1 MTEFRQITYRSE
13 VLRKGVHLSSLSI
26 PVIYALIAKST
37 ALWILIPLTGVFLI
51 VNILGHRSGPVRT
64 LMIRYFGDIMRTHEL
79 DVDRRA
85 LNGASHVLIAACLSV
100 LVFPKLIA
108 ITAFSILI
116 ISDICA
122 ALVGRR
128 FGSHRFLDKSFE
140 GTLAFAVSAVGVV
153 LVIAHLVSAPISFT
167 MIGIVAGL
175 VGSIIENISPRLRL
189 DDNIS
194 IPCSVG
200 TTLWLLSPLTREFP
214 MPPWWV

>member
-1 MTEFRQITYRSE
+1 MTDFRQITYRSE

-64 LMIRYFGDIMRTHEL
+64 LMIRYLGDIMRTHEL
-79 DVDRRA
+79 DVDRRV

-100 LVFPKLIA
+100 LVFPKLVA

-128 FGSHRFLDKSFE
+128 FGSHRFLDKSLE

-153 LVIAHLVSAPISFT
+153 LVIAHLVSAPVSFT

-175 VGSIIENISPRLRL
+175 VGSIVENISPRLRL
-189 DDNIS
+189 DDNTS

>member
-1 MTEFRQITYRSE
+1 MTDFRQITYRSE

-64 LMIRYFGDIMRTHEL
+64 LMIRYLGDIMRTHEL
-79 DVDRRA
+79 DVDRRV

-100 LVFPKLIA
+100 LVFPKLVA

-128 FGSHRFLDKSFE
+128 FGSHRFLDKSLE

-153 LVIAHLVSAPISFT
+153 LVIAHLVSAPVSFT

-175 VGSIIENISPRLRL
+175 VGSIVENISPRLRL

>member
-1 MTEFRQITYRSE
+1 MTDFRQITYRSE

-64 LMIRYFGDIMRTHEL
+64 LMIRYLGDIMRTHEL
-79 DVDRRA
+79 DVDRRV

-100 LVFPKLIA
+100 LVFPKLVA

-122 ALVGRR
+122 ALIGRR
-128 FGSHRFLDKSFE
+128 FGSHRFLDKSLE

-153 LVIAHLVSAPISFT
+153 LVIAHLVSAPVSFT

>member
-1 MTEFRQITYRSE
+1 MTDFRQITYRSE

-64 LMIRYFGDIMRTHEL
+64 LMIRYLGDIMRTHEL
-79 DVDRRA
+79 DVDRRV

-100 LVFPKLIA
+100 LVFPKLVA

-128 FGSHRFLDKSFE
+128 FGSHRFLDKSLE

-153 LVIAHLVSAPISFT
+153 LVIAHLVSAPVSFT

>member
-1 MTEFRQITYRSE
+1 MTDFRQITYRSE

-64 LMIRYFGDIMRTHEL
+64 LMIRYLGDIMRTHEL
-79 DVDRRA
+79 DVDRRV

-100 LVFPKLIA
+100 LVFPKLVA

-153 LVIAHLVSAPISFT
+153 LVIAHLVSAPVSFT

-175 VGSIIENISPRLRL
+175 VGSIVENISPRLRL

>member
-1 MTEFRQITYRSE
+1 
-13 VLRKGVHLSSLSI
+13 
-26 PVIYALIAKST
+26 
-37 ALWILIPLTGVFLI
+37 
-51 VNILGHRSGPVRT
+51 
-64 LMIRYFGDIMRTHEL
+64 MRTHEL

-128 FGSHRFLDKSFE
+128 FGSHRFLDKSLE

-153 LVIAHLVSAPISFT
+153 LVIAHLVSAPVSFT

-175 VGSIIENISPRLRL
+175 VGSIVENISPRLRL

>member
-1 MTEFRQITYRSE
+1 MTDFRQITYRSE

-64 LMIRYFGDIMRTHEL
+64 LMIRYLGDIMRTHEL
-79 DVDRRA
+79 DVDRRV

-100 LVFPKLIA
+100 LVFPKLVA

-128 FGSHRFLDKSFE
+128 FGSHRFLDKSLE

-153 LVIAHLVSAPISFT
+153 LVIAHLVSAPVSFT

-175 VGSIIENISPRLRL
+175 VGSVVENISPRLRL